1 MGMYYSED
9 FVEEVR
15 QRNDIVD
22 IISSYVNLKRSGSN
36 YVGLCPFH
44 NEKTASFSVSG
55 NKQMYYCFGC
65 GAGGNVFTFLMEY
78 ENLTFPE
85 ALAQLA
91 ERAGMELPEQ
101 SETTEEKRR
110 RNVRE
115 QILEIYKIAANY
127 YYAKLNSERGREA
140 KQYLLGRE
148 LSEET
153 IRHFGLGYSDKY
165 SS

>member
-1 MGMYYSED
+1 MYYSED

-101 SETTEEKRR
+101 SETTEEKQTTQCQRTNFR
-110 RNVRE
+110 DIQDRG
-115 QILEIYKIAANY
+115 
-127 YYAKLNSERGREA
+127 KLLLCETKLRAGQRSQTVPAWTRIVGRDDPPFWI
-140 KQYLLGRE
+140 G
-148 LSEET
+148 
-153 IRHFGLGYSDKY
+153 IF
-165 SS
+165 

>member
-1 MGMYYSED
+1 MYYSED

-85 ALAQLA
+85 ALARWQS
-91 ERAGMELPEQ
+91 GPEWNCPNSRRQ
-101 SETTEEKRR
+101 PKKNDDAMSENK
-110 RNVRE
+110 
-115 QILEIYKIAANY
+115 
-127 YYAKLNSERGREA
+127 
-140 KQYLLGRE
+140 
-148 LSEET
+148 
-153 IRHFGLGYSDKY
+153 F
-165 SS
+165 

>member
-65 GAGGNVFTFLMEY
+65 GEHGDAIDFVGKYYDLSLKDAAMK
-78 ENLTFPE
+78 
-85 ALAQLA
+85 LADDFGIDYDRKIPA
-91 ERAGMELPEQ
+91 SIEIKRA
-101 SETTEEKRR
+101 
-110 RNVRE
+110 
-115 QILEIYKIAANY
+115 QIK
-127 YYAKLNSERGREA
+127 
-140 KQYLLGRE
+140 
-148 LSEET
+148 
-153 IRHFGLGYSDKY
+153 
-165 SS
+165 

>member
-101 SETTEEKRR
+101 SE
-110 RNVRE
+110 
-115 QILEIYKIAANY
+115 KI
-127 YYAKLNSERGREA
+127 GRA
-140 KQYLLGRE
+140 
-148 LSEET
+148 
-153 IRHFGLGYSDKY
+153 HV
-165 SS
+165 

>member
-115 QILEIYKIAANY
+115 QILEIYKIG
-127 YYAKLNSERGREA
+127 KLLLCQTKLRAGQRGQTVPARTRIV
-140 KQYLLGRE
+140 GRDDP
-148 LSEET
+148 SFW
-153 IRHFGLGYSDKY
+153 IGIF
-165 SS
+165 